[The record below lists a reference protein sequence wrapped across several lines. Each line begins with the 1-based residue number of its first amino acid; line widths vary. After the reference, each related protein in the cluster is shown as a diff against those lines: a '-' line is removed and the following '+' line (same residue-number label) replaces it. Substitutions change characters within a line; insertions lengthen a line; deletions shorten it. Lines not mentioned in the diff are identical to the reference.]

1 MTTKLKDQIDWGSL
15 VPLRLKA
22 QTVADG
28 IWAGGHRS
36 PRKGSGIEFGG
47 HRDYVPGDDL
57 RWLDRHALMRH
68 GKLMVRQFETE
79 TDRTLTLILDATKS
93 MAFRSKQGPAAKF
106 AFAALIAAALSKLA
120 SAGGDPVGLDFIGG
134 GAANQP
140 LKPSAGR
147 EAFERLVAVLE
158 HASVGGATDDTELNR
173 TLARV
178 AKATPR
184 GSVVVFLSDLLDLPD
199 ASPEAYSALGVRD
212 RTVIAVRVLDP
223 IEARFPFDEPV
234 RLRASESSAIIE
246 TDGRSARRGY
256 LQALEGI
263 ATNWDDQLV
272 PRGGRLVRAVSS
284 DDPVSTVRAILLAL
298 ESRST

>member
-1 MTTKLKDQIDWGSL
+1 MTLKLKDQIDWGSL

-79 TDRTLTLILDATKS
+79 TDRTVMLIVDATKS
-93 MAFRSKQGPAAKF
+93 MAFRSKKAPAAKF

-120 SAGGDPVGLDFIGG
+120 SAAGDPVGLDFIGG
-134 GAANQP
+134 SGNQP
-140 LKPSAGR
+140 LRPSAGR
-147 EAFERLVAVLE
+147 DGFERLVTVLE
-158 HASVGGATDDTELNR
+158 QASVGGATDEAELNR

-178 AKATPR
+178 ARATPR
-184 GSVVVFLSDLLDLPD
+184 GSVLVFLSDLLDLPD
-199 ASPEAYSALGVRD
+199 ASPEAYSALAIRD

-223 IEARFPFDEPV
+223 LESEFPFDEPV
-234 RLRASESSAIIE
+234 RLRASESSAVIE
-246 TDGRSARRGY
+246 TDGQSARQGY
-256 LQALEGI
+256 LAALEGI
-263 ATNWDDQLV
+263 RAHWDDQLV
-272 PRGGRLVRAVSS
+272 PRGGRLVRAVTS
-284 DDPVSTVRAILLAL
+284 DDPVAAVRSILLAL